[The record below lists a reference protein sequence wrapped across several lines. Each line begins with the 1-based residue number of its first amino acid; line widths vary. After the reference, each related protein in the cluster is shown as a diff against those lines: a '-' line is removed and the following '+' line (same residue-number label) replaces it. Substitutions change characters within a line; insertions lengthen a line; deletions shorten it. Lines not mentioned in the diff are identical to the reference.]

1 MKVDSS
7 QFHIQHNAPQDGA
20 DYKLYTQKSESS
32 FTDDSNYPRLSTD
45 SDKVYA
51 KAVRDKQSKNF
62 TDKNRVG
69 YSYYIKST
77 PNKILF
83 NPTDLHTIEP
93 KLAKSF
99 LNKTCK
105 SELMFLEV
113 SESIF
118 NMYLNFLKTE
128 NSQWLVKAQ
137 REIK

>member
-1 MKVDSS
+1 MKNLLLLLLLSIFFISCKSSHADFNSVKIDSLLIDKIS
-7 QFHIQHNAPQDGA
+7 IRAITVAQD
-20 DYKLYTQKSESS
+20 T
-32 FTDDSNYPRLSTD
+32 
-45 SDKVYA
+45 VWYA
-51 KAVRDKQSKNF
+51 A
-62 TDKNRVG
+62 DKNRVG

>member
-7 QFHIQHNAPQDGA
+7 QFHIQHNAPQDSG
-20 DYKLYTQKSESS
+20 DSKLYTKKTDAE
-32 FTDDSNYPRLSTD
+32 FTDDSNYPRLSVD

-51 KAVRDKQSKNF
+51 KAVRDKPSKNF
-62 TDKNRVG
+62 RDKNRVG
-69 YSYYIKST
+69 YSYYIKSA

-83 NPTDLHTIEP
+83 NPIELHTIEP

-99 LNKTCK
+99 LNKICK
-105 SELMFLEV
+105 TELMFLEV
-113 SESIF
+113 SESVF

-128 NSQWLVKAQ
+128 NTQWLVKAQ

>member
-62 TDKNRVG
+62 
-69 YSYYIKST
+69 
-77 PNKILF
+77 ILGSGF
-83 NPTDLHTIEP
+83 FRNFIMSAIPSITFTS
-93 KLAKSF
+93 SF
-99 LNKTCK
+99 FRTL
-105 SELMFLEV
+105 F
-113 SESIF
+113 
-118 NMYLNFLKTE
+118 
-128 NSQWLVKAQ
+128 
-137 REIK
+137 R